1 MKDQNV
7 RSRRFVR
14 FCVASALVCTAG
26 SVWGQDAFRSFNAG
40 REASDVRKR
49 AIQNED
55 YNLSLGPLKVR
66 ASGSLSA
73 EYNDN
78 VTLVEVNRLDD
89 YILMP
94 RLDLNATMPVTE
106 LNRLSFTLGIGY
118 AFYANQSDLDYLLV
132 TPGSEMSFDIFVG
145 DVVINLHDRVS
156 HTQDPITE
164 ATISGVGNFGRIENT
179 AGVQITANLNQ
190 LQLGVGYDHYN
201 YWSTRSLFSG
211 LDRSSDLFYANAG
224 LKINPTTVLGIG
236 AGGGF
241 TDYSETVQNDYK
253 HYSVGPYLEAA
264 LTEYITVRADA
275 GFTRYMYES
284 SGRIGDPEGN
294 LNSIYGM
301 LSLRH
306 RVNEN
311 FSHTFSAIHQTQ
323 PGTSSNFLELYTLR
337 EDIAWKLG
345 YGITLSVP
353 LFYDHGGESGL
364 TAEGLD
370 RYGAGVMV
378 GYQLMEKLQVS
389 AGYQY
394 VKKES
399 DRVLRGYDQNRVTV
413 DLTYRF

>member
-1 MKDQNV
+1 MKNQHV
-7 RSRRFVR
+7 RGRRFVR

-26 SVWGQDAFRSFNAG
+26 SAWGQDALRSSIAG
-40 REASDVRKR
+40 MQASDARKK
-49 AIQNED
+49 AVAQD
-55 YNLSLGPLKVR
+55 AYNLSLGPLKVQ
-66 ASGSLSA
+66 ASGSMGA

-78 VTLVEVNRLDD
+78 VTLVEANRVDD
-89 YILMP
+89 YILTP
-94 RLDLNATMPVTE
+94 RLDLRATMPVTE
-106 LNRLSFTLGIGY
+106 LNRLSFTLGLGY

-145 DVVINLHDRVS
+145 DWVINLHDRIS

-164 ATISGVGNFGRIENT
+164 ATLSGVGQFGHVDNT

-201 YWSTRSLFSG
+201 WWSTRSMFKG
-211 LDRSSDLFYANAG
+211 LDRTSDLLNANVG
-224 LKINPTTVLGIG
+224 LRINPTTVLGVE

-241 TDYSETVQNDYK
+241 TDYSENVQNDYT

-275 GFTRYMYES
+275 GFTRYNYDTT
-284 SGRIGDPEGN
+284 GRIGDPEGN
-294 LNSIYGM
+294 LNGIYGM

-311 FSHTFSAIHQTQ
+311 FSHTFSAIRQVQ

-364 TAEGLD
+364 TAERLD

-378 GYQLMEKLQVS
+378 GYQLMEKLQVN
-389 AGYQY
+389 AGYQF
-394 VKKES
+394 VKKDS